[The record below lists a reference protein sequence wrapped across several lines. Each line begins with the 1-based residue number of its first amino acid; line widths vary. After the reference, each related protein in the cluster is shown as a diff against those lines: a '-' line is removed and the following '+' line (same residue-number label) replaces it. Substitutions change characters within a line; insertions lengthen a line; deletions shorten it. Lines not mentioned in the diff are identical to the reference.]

1 MNQSEV
7 SAWCYWSTVSPEEF
21 LAPVWQ
27 QHLNVEAGDVTKGK
41 SLPLRCINHD
51 GITWEAGYKQT
62 DWNKVWNRLIMI
74 SLLKTQINTDI
85 RIFMFSANSK
95 KQSLIVKKP
104 CAIID
109 YIWRIEFIIVKHY
122 VNIKMLFTTLQYP
135 DKVNHHP
142 GWMCQRP
149 ETHP

>member
-1 MNQSEV
+1 
-7 SAWCYWSTVSPEEF
+7 
-21 LAPVWQ
+21 
-27 QHLNVEAGDVTKGK
+27 
-41 SLPLRCINHD
+41 
-51 GITWEAGYKQT
+51 
-62 DWNKVWNRLIMI
+62 MI
-74 SLLKTQINTDI
+74 SLVKTQINTDI

-109 YIWRIEFIIVKHY
+109 YIWRIEFIILEHY

-135 DKVNHHP
+135 DKVNHQA

-149 ETHP
+149 ETHPHVLNKTRTYYKPAHFFPSVEMILLR